1 VTAYPA
7 WTPAPRPGIVPLH
20 PLGFGT
26 ILGRSFVA
34 LRQNPKVLLGFALCV
49 QIVAYLVLLVATGG
63 VAVATFSRLDTLQP
77 GTDDFDA
84 VLAGSIALTG
94 ITALVLSLAAGA
106 LGVIVQGVVVSEVAS
121 AVVAEKP
128 TLRQV
133 WQRVKPIA
141 WRLIGYSFLL
151 SLAALVLIALVAGL
165 LILIGLALLPLGIVL
180 GILAIIGSIPLALW
194 LTTKLLLVP
203 SIIILEHARIR
214 DAIVRSW
221 QLTRGRFWSVL
232 GISVIISLTFSVL
245 AQIVSLPTSLLTSGL
260 TTALAPTGDPDVGAI
275 IAVLASSLLTQV
287 LTLFVQCVAVIV
299 QSTAAAL
306 IYIDC
311 RMRHEGLD
319 LDLQTYVDRR
329 DAGATDLVDPF
340 RENIGRVIAPRPPDN
355 GYSVPGGYPA
365 PGGYPPPYPGAYPQQ
380 YPAGQYAPPQ
390 YAPPQPPAQYTPQQ
404 PAPPQYAPQKH
415 APQPYPAAPPL
426 PAHPAA
432 TDSAREPADAP
443 APADAPPTRWT
454 APGEGS

>member
-7 WTPAPRPGIVPLH
+7 WTPASRPGIVPLH

-63 VAVATFSRLDTLQP
+63 VALATFSRLDTLQP
-77 GTDDFDA
+77 GTDDYDA
-84 VLAGSIALTG
+84 VMAGSTALTA
-94 ITALVLSLAAGA
+94 ITGLVLGLAAGA

-141 WRLIGYSFLL
+141 WRLIGYSFLV
-151 SLAALVLIALVAGL
+151 SLAAVVLIALVAAL
-165 LILIGLALLPLGIVL
+165 LFLIGVALLPLGIVL
-180 GILAIIGSIPLALW
+180 GILAIVGAIPLSLW

-214 DAIVRSW
+214 EAIVRSW
-221 QLTRGRFWSVL
+221 SLTRGRFWYVL
-232 GISVIISLTFSVL
+232 GIVVIISLTFSVL
-245 AQIVSLPTSLLTSGL
+245 AQVVGVPTSLLTSGL
-260 TTALAPTGDPDVGAI
+260 ATTFAPTGDPDVDAVIAI
-275 IAVLASSLLTQV
+275 LASSLLTQI

-299 QSTAAAL
+299 QSTATAL

-329 DAGATDLVDPF
+329 DAGAADLVDPF
-340 RENIGRVIAPRPPDN
+340 REHIGRVIAPRPADF
-355 GYSVPGGYPA
+355 GYAAPGGYPA
-365 PGGYPPPYPGAYPQQ
+365 PGAPYPGAYPQ
-380 YPAGQYAPPQ
+380 QYAPPQ
-390 YAPPQPPAQYTPQQ
+390 YAPPQY
-404 PAPPQYAPQKH
+404 
-415 APQPYPAAPPL
+415 APQPYPGQYAPPQHEPQPYPPAEPPAAPPSAPDTQP
-426 PAHPAA
+426 PA
-432 TDSAREPADAP
+432 TGTTTADAP
-443 APADAPPTRWT
+443 SSPDAPPTRWT